1 MNYSIINVER
11 TTVGMNGIAV
21 LHRLHSRASTTY
33 LVLVRKNKINIF
45 SSFFS
50 KQSLKNVHARDGQ

>member
-11 TTVGMNGIAV
+11 TTVGMIGIAV

-33 LVLVRKNKINIF
+33 LVLVRKNKINI